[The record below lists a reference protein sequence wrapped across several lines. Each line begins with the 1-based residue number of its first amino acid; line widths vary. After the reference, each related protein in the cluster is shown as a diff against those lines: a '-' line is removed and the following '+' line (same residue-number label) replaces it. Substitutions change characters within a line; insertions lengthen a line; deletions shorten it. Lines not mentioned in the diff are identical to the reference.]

1 MYEDLRNLSEGENY
15 FEEEDPFDELE
26 EKMPESLLM
35 GMKAGQRLL
44 IAILLLAT
52 VLVMGAMVLL
62 VTTKVWI
69 F

>member
-1 MYEDLRNLSEGENY
+1 MYDDLRDLSEGENY
-15 FEEEDPFDELE
+15 FEEDDPFEALE
-26 EKMPESLLM
+26 EKMPQSRM
-35 GMKAGQRLL
+35 FGMKAGQRLL

-62 VTTKVWI
+62 VTTRVWL